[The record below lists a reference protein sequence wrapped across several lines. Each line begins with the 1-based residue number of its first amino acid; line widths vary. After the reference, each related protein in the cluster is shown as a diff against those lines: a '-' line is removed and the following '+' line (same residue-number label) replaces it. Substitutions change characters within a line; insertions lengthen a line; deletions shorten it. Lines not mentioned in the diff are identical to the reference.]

1 MDRVT
6 DLLFKKL
13 VSTLSS
19 LPGIGKKSAYRL
31 GFHILRMDS
40 SAFANFIDSIES
52 VKSNLKFCK
61 KCAGITEFEVCEICT
76 GETRLKNI
84 LCVVELPE
92 DIFFIENTGEYK
104 GKYHVL
110 NGVISPLD
118 GIGPENLRIK
128 ELLERL
134 KDEPVEEVL
143 LATNPTLE
151 GDATASYLFNL
162 LRATG
167 IKLSRIAHGVTVG
180 STLEY
185 ADQYTLGKAIKSRL
199 TI

>member
-1 MDRVT
+1 MNDAI
-6 DLLFKKL
+6 FKKL
-13 VSTLSS
+13 VSALSS
-19 LPGIGKKSAYRL
+19 LPGIGRKSAYRI

-40 SAFANFIDSIES
+40 AAFEHFIES
-52 VKSNLKFCK
+52 LKSVKENIRFCK
-61 KCAGITEFEVCEICT
+61 VCAGLTEQEVCEICSSD
-76 GETRLKNI
+76 TRDPKTI
-84 LCVVELPE
+84 CVIEQPE
-92 DIFFIENTGEYK
+92 DIYFIENTGEFK
-104 GKYHVL
+104 GRYHVL

-134 KDEPVEEVL
+134 KTEPIEEVL
-143 LATNPTLE
+143 IATNPTLE

-162 LRATG
+162 
-167 IKLSRIAHGVTVG
+167 IKPIGLKITRIAHGVTIG